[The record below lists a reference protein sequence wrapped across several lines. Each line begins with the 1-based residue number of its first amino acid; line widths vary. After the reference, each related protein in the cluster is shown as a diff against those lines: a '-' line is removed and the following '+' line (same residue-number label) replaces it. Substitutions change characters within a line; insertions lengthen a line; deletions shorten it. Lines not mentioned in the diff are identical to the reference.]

1 MARSRGESPI
11 GLSVLDRLIDE
22 DLRIPD
28 KQLARSESLRK
39 LRDAVRRDLEWLLN
53 TRHPVVAAP
62 LNSQLNR
69 SLYMYGV
76 PDITSL
82 SAKNVADREQLL
94 QAMQAT
100 IEHFEPR
107 IAHPRVTLAP
117 EQDEKIPVLRFV
129 IEGLLRVDPSPEQIA
144 FGALVELASG
154 ECKVQSETHA
164 R

>member
-1 MARSRGESPI
+1 MARIRGEAPI

-28 KQLARSESLRK
+28 KQLTRSESLRK

-53 TRHPVVAAP
+53 TRHPVIIAP
-62 LNSQLNR
+62 PNSQLRR

-76 PDITSL
+76 PDVTSL
-82 SAKNVADREQLL
+82 SAKNIGDREQLL

-107 IAHPRVTLAP
+107 IANPKVMLAP
-117 EQDEKIPVLRFV
+117 EQEEKIPVLRFV
-129 IEGLLRVDPSPEQIA
+129 IDGLLRVDPSPEQVS
-144 FGALVELASG
+144 FGAIVELASG
-154 ECKVQSETHA
+154 ECKVQSELHA

>member
-1 MARSRGESPI
+1 MARARGEAPI
-11 GLSVLDRLIDE
+11 GLSILDRLIDE
-22 DLRIPD
+22 DIRIPD
-28 KQLARSESLRK
+28 KQLTRSESLRK

-53 TRHPVVAAP
+53 TRHPVVVAP
-62 LNSQLNR
+62 PNSELRQ

-82 SAKNVADREQLL
+82 SAQNLDDREQLL

-107 IAHPRVTLAP
+107 IANPRVMLAA

-144 FGALVELASG
+144 FGAVVELASG
-154 ECKVQSETHA
+154 ECKVHSEVHA

>member
-1 MARSRGESPI
+1 MARTRLEAPI
-11 GLSVLDRLIDE
+11 GLSVMDRLIDE

-28 KQLARSESLRK
+28 KQLTRSESLRK

-62 LNSQLNR
+62 PNSQLQR

-82 SAKNVADREQLL
+82 SAKNMADREHLL

-107 IAHPRVTLAP
+107 IANPRVTLAA
-117 EQDEKIPVLRFV
+117 EQDEKVPVLRFV
-129 IEGLLRVDPSPEQIA
+129 IEGLLRIDPSPEQIA
-144 FGALVELASG
+144 FGAVVELASG
-154 ECKVQSETHA
+154 ECRVQSEVHA